1 VRSKTVVLSS
11 LLPSK
16 YKPVFFILVIQPAFI
31 AGLFFALLKARQL
44 VKKQH
49 LLPEKVLFIEN
60 SLKNQK
66 KMESC

>member
-44 VKKQH
+44 VKKATLTVRKSSFYLKQ
-49 LLPEKVLFIEN
+49 LEKP
-60 SLKNQK
+60 